1 MIVFKPIIACVCSKM
16 ISSHSDWLFIRS
28 INRVV
33 ALEQVVEHR
42 TSLAIFKASMSS
54 KLTYGSAFSTTH
66 RFISGHLQ
74 HPVSH
79 ITHQN
84 LSVLKRA
91 CSAIYDI
98 SM

>member
-1 MIVFKPIIACVCSKM
+1 MDIEIFLGSLSIRQNLWNG
-16 ISSHSDWLFIRS
+16 SHHGI
-28 INRVV
+28 
-33 ALEQVVEHR
+33 VVER
-42 TSLAIFKASMSS
+42 RAVYAIFKACVSS

-84 LSVLKRA
+84 LPVLKRA